1 MNPLPLSMPMS
12 SPAIAPIS
20 QLQTRLPRI
29 ARSAVRLGRLL
40 CRQPLA
46 DAAALTLQHGLPES
60 RIYARVGV
68 ELGSAGR
75 LTLCM
80 DVAADPA
87 LRALLVD
94 GGVTQTAVAALLL
107 DVPLAAL
114 ALLGLGQPR
123 VVDFAPWPAPL
134 PSACGPLLVLGDMAL
149 PLPCMPV
156 DACAGA
162 MQALE
167 TACGNIDPGAP
178 TGAMLRSLRLC
189 AYPCLGERRYRS
201 ERLASLRPG
210 DVLIAP
216 LQRRHGGYRAWLRCG
231 VATGRQWRLPGHI
244 ERNTFHIE
252 DSADMAQMS
261 DATTAAEPGQSV
273 PPSAPVPVE
282 QVDVP
287 VQLELDP
294 LVLPLAEL
302 GTLHPGHVLELNTL
316 LEDACVHLMVYGQ
329 SIGNGRLIAIGDH
342 LGVQLVSVNGHPHA
356 DA

>member
-1 MNPLPLSMPMS
+1 MS

-80 DVAADPA
+80 DVGADPA

-94 GGVTQTAVAALLL
+94 GGATQTAVAALLL

-114 ALLGLGQPR
+114 ARLGLGQPR

>member
-1 MNPLPLSMPMS
+1 MPMS

>member
-1 MNPLPLSMPMS
+1 M
-12 SPAIAPIS
+12 
-20 QLQTRLPRI
+20 
-29 ARSAVRLGRLL
+29 

-107 DVPLAAL
+107 DAPLAAL
-114 ALLGLGQPR
+114 ARLGLGQPR

-134 PSACGPLLVLGDMAL
+134 PSACGPLLVLGDTAL

-162 MQALE
+162 IQALE

-178 TGAMLRSLRLC
+178 TDAMLRSLRLC

-252 DSADMAQMS
+252 DSADMAEMS

>member
-1 MNPLPLSMPMS
+1 MS

-29 ARSAVRLGRLL
+29 PRSAVRLARLL
-40 CRQPLA
+40 CRPPLA
-46 DAAALTLQHGLPES
+46 DAAALTLQRGLPES
-60 RIYARVGV
+60 GIYAQVGV

-75 LTLCM
+75 LVLCM
-80 DVAADPA
+80 DIAADPA

-94 GGVTQTAVAALLL
+94 GGATRTALAALLL
-107 DVPLAAL
+107 DAPLAAL
-114 ALLGLGQPR
+114 GQLGLGQPR
-123 VVDFAPWPAPL
+123 VVDFAAWQAPL
-134 PSACGPLLVLGDMAL
+134 PCACGPLLVLGDTAL

-156 DACAGA
+156 DACASA

-167 TACGNIDPGAP
+167 AACGGIDAGAAPGA
-178 TGAMLRSLRLC
+178 TLQSLRLC
-189 AYPCLGERRYRS
+189 VYPCLGERRYRS

-210 DVLIAP
+210 DALIAP

-231 VATGRQWRLPGHI
+231 VASGRQWRLHGHI
-244 ERNTFHIE
+244 ECNTFHIE

-294 LVLPLAEL
+294 LVLPLGEL
-302 GTLHPGHVLELNTL
+302 GTLHPGHVLELNTS
-316 LEDACVHLMVYGQ
+316 LEDARVHLMVYGQ

-342 LGVQLVSVNGHPHA
+342 LGVQLLSVNGHPHA

>member
-1 MNPLPLSMPMS
+1 MS

>member
-1 MNPLPLSMPMS
+1 M
-12 SPAIAPIS
+12 
-20 QLQTRLPRI
+20 PRI